1 MADELSLDAAER
13 SDLRLLRSDG
23 IGYDGSTRAERLL
36 RADRRVAR
44 GLIFDL
50 GVEFD
55 TEERRTRVRRIRDR
69 LSLAF
74 QGDFDEQPIERR
86 AEHDRG

>member
-1 MADELSLDAAER
+1 MSSR
-13 SDLRLLRSDG
+13 STLWSDP
-23 IGYDGSTRAERLL
+23 IHACFAPTASAMTAPRAPRLL

-55 TEERRTRVRRIRDR
+55 AEERRRGYDG
-69 LSLAF
+69 F
-74 QGDFDEQPIERR
+74 PI
-86 AEHDRG
+86 G

>member
-1 MADELSLDAAER
+1 MTAP
-13 SDLRLLRSDG
+13 
-23 IGYDGSTRAERLL
+23 RAPRLL

-55 TEERRTRVRRIRDR
+55 TEQRDDGGVSTTGQTLARPGLGRVLRYE
-69 LSLAF
+69 SLRAF
-74 QGDFDEQPIERR
+74 QMWIEIVFELRR
-86 AEHDRG
+86 LPR